1 MSLYVKNNMLYTAI
15 AFSATA
21 ETYFR
26 EVGKP
31 KLKVKVKDQGER
43 IEGRG
48 SPEKRSGEDKDC
60 RTCRDSQQQGQ
71 GGGLQCSHTAL
82 NKLLSPYFFS
92 FFILYWSIAHEQCC
106 GGFR

>member
-31 KLKVKVKDQGER
+31 KLKVKVKDQGGR

-82 NKLLSPYFFS
+82 NKLLSPYFF
-92 FFILYWSIAHEQCC
+92 
-106 GGFR
+106 